1 MKTLDRYVLREW
13 TRVFGVVML
22 GFPVLTIVINIT
34 DKLDQYLGHGL
45 TKGRIALAY
54 LFYVPEMMFM
64 VLPAAVLF
72 ATVFTVGALERHSE
86 LTAAK
91 ASGISFHRVVLPL
104 MAIAV
109 VAFLV
114 GVGLAEVAPVAS
126 VRKAEL
132 LKEREVRATPSARY
146 NFVYRADSG
155 WVYAAQSLDVGTRTM
170 RDLLLQR
177 QGTGATYPTIIV
189 AAQGGTYDTV
199 THRWML
205 DQGALRFLIGPSQEA
220 AFRFDRMR
228 ANSLRERPADLL
240 AEPKAPEEMRY
251 AELGHYIDAL
261 ARSGSDTKKLTV
273 DRALKISIPFTCIIV
288 ALFGAP
294 LAVSAPRSGA
304 AWGVAVSLATTFVF
318 LLMVQLSKAVGAG
331 GILPPTFAAWFP
343 NILFGIA
350 GLWLMKR
357 VRT

>member
-1 MKTLDRYVLREW
+1 VKTLDRYVLVEW
-13 TRVFGVVML
+13 SRVFAVVML
-22 GFPVLTIVINIT
+22 GFPILTIVINIT
-34 DKLDQYLGHGL
+34 DKLDKYLAAGL

-54 LFYVPEMMFM
+54 VFYMPEMMFL

-72 ATVFTVGALERHSE
+72 ATVFTIGTLGRHSE

-91 ASGISFHRVVLPL
+91 ASGISFYRIILPIL
-104 MAIAV
+104 IIAV
-109 VAFLV
+109 VAFV
-114 GVGLAEVAPVAS
+114 AGVGIGELAPVTS

-132 LKEREVRATPSARY
+132 LKEREVHSNSARY

-155 WVYAAQSLDVGTRTM
+155 WVYAIQGLEIANRTAT
-170 RDLLLQR
+170 DLLLQR
-177 QGTGATYPTIIV
+177 EGTGGDNPTIIV
-189 AAQGGTYDTV
+189 AAQRATYDSARHHWTLE
-199 THRWML
+199 H
-205 DQGALRFLIGPSQEA
+205 GALRYLIGAGQED
-220 AFRFDRMR
+220 AFTFDRMR
-228 ANSLRERPADLL
+228 SNTFHETPTDLL

-261 ARSGSDTKKLTV
+261 ARSGSDTRKLGV
-273 DRALKISIPFTCIIV
+273 ERALKISVPFTCIII

-294 LAVSAPRSGA
+294 LAVSNPRSGA

-343 NILFGIA
+343 NILFGLAAI
-350 GLWLMKR
+350 WLMRR

>member
-13 TRVFGVVML
+13 GRVFAVVML
-22 GFPVLTIVINIT
+22 GFPILTIVINIT
-34 DKLDQYLGHGL
+34 DKLDKYLAAGL

-54 LFYVPEMMFM
+54 VFYMPEMMFL

-72 ATVFTVGALERHSE
+72 ATVFTIGTLGRHSE

-91 ASGISFHRVVLPL
+91 ASGISFHRIIFPILVVSVL
-104 MAIAV
+104 AF
-109 VAFLV
+109 VA
-114 GVGLAEVAPVAS
+114 GVGIGELSPVAS

-132 LKEREVRATPSARY
+132 LKEREIHSNSARY

-155 WVYAAQSLDVGTRTM
+155 WVYAIQGLEIANRTAT
-170 RDLLLQR
+170 DLLLQR
-177 QGTGATYPTIIV
+177 EGTGGDNPTVIV
-189 AAQGGTYDTV
+189 AAQRATYDSAR
-199 THRWML
+199 HRWTL
-205 DQGALRFLIGPSQEA
+205 EHGALRYLIGAGQED
-220 AFRFDRMR
+220 AFAFDRMR
-228 ANSLRERPADLL
+228 SNTFHETPLDLL

-261 ARSGSDTKKLTV
+261 ARSGSDTRKLTV
-273 DRALKISIPFTCIIV
+273 ERALKISVPFTCIII

-294 LAVSAPRSGA
+294 LAVSNPRSGA

-350 GLWLMKR
+350 AVWLMRR